1 MKRYGG
7 AKMKTKRFIVSI
19 QPLEKS
25 LHGFAQALGAAR
37 KGKQLP
43 ASSGLSF
50 SDVETFRGFFSKK
63 RMELLQAIKKESPKS
78 VYQLAHLV
86 DREYKNVYDDVQFFK
101 ELGLIQAENKVMSLK
116 FDRLEIEVV
125 V

>member
-1 MKRYGG
+1 
-7 AKMKTKRFIVSI
+7 MKTKRFVVSI

-25 LHGFAQALGAAR
+25 LHGFADALGAAR

-43 ASSGLSF
+43 ISSGLSF
-50 SDVETFRGFFSKK
+50 SDMDTFRKFFSKK
-63 RMELLQAIKKESPKS
+63 RMELLGTIKKESPKS

-101 ELGLIQAENKVMSLK
+101 ELGLIQSDDKVMSLG
-116 FDRLEIEVV
+116 FDKLEIEVV

>member
-1 MKRYGG
+1 MKKYGG
-7 AKMKTKRFIVSI
+7 ANMKTKRFVVSI

-25 LHGFAQALGAAR
+25 LHGFADALAAAR
-37 KGKQLP
+37 KGKPLP

-50 SDVETFRGFFSKK
+50 SDMDTFRKFFSKK
-63 RMELLQAIKKESPKS
+63 RMELLGAIKKESPKS

-86 DREYKNVYDDVQFFK
+86 EREYKNVYDDVQFFK
-101 ELGLIQAENKVMSLK
+101 ELGFIQAENKVMSLR
-116 FDRLEIEVV
+116 FDKLEIEVV